1 MRHDAGVEAARKT
14 GALARLTGV
23 IARHPWRAIGI
34 WVLIIAAVIG
44 AAAAFGG
51 ALQNKFEIPNS
62 DAQKA
67 TDQIG
72 RAHV

>member
-23 IARHPWRAIGI
+23 IARHPWREIGI

-62 DAQKA
+62 DE
-67 TDQIG
+67 IG